1 MPTLPPRGVRKVS
14 ELITQ
19 EGRTLIL
26 SEEDASKLSWADIP
40 VSTLKV
46 NPKTGITYVKIE
58 GESSWVPFGV
68 KNDGTLSIARDACI
82 VEETFVV
89 KKIDLAAKEFEYTNS
104 EDQTRRSNIKDDM
117 FVFELE
123 NGTYMMHRNHIEVFI
138 DDTLRRC
145 ESSANLV
152 EQGAGKFFSLHKSD
166 IRVGT
171 EVTAKYYKALRVG
184 NPYPRIF
191 IGDNT
196 PVDAE
201 IGDLYIDTDYDLSE
215 WKKYRDDD
223 GRLNWS
229 IIKNT
234 PNSLEGYGIKDV
246 YSKNGHRHSFSDLYN
261 VPQSFPANGG
271 NSETANRLRNPRK
284 IRISGDLSGE
294 GSFDG
299 SSDAT
304 INVNVNRDSLKR
316 SIVDITGTDD
326 VLGYIKRA
334 TNRISV
340 LSGSMSAP
348 SGMITLPIPSGYG
361 RHECRFSAFVHGNL
375 TPDSVRIDFVNG
387 TVTTNANTL
396 IFYITIG
403 IKNGGVS

>member
-58 GESSWVPFGV
+58 GESDWVPFGV

-89 KKIDLAAKEFEYTNS
+89 TKIDLTAKEFEYTNS
-104 EDQTRRSNIKDDM
+104 ENQKRRSNIKDDM

-145 ESSANLV
+145 ESSANLI
-152 EQGAGKFFSLHKSD
+152 EQGAGKFFSLHKND

-171 EVTAKYYKALRVG
+171 EVTARYFKALRVG

-191 IGDNT
+191 IGENT

-215 WKKYRDDD
+215 WKKYLEDD
-223 GRLNWS
+223 GRLNWG

-234 PNSLEGYGIKDV
+234 PSTLEGYGIKDV
-246 YSKNGHRHSFSDLYN
+246 YTKTGHRHDFADLYN
-261 VPQSFPANGG
+261 VPQALPASGG
-271 NSETANRLRNPRK
+271 NSETANRLRDPRR
-284 IRISGDLSGE
+284 IRIAGDLTGE
-294 GSFDG
+294 GLFDG

-304 INVNVNRDSLKR
+304 INVAINRDSLKR
-316 SIVDITGTDD
+316 SIIDITGTDD
-326 VLGYIKRA
+326 VLGYIRKT

-340 LSGSMSAP
+340 LSGSMSTP
-348 SGMITLPIPSGYG
+348 SGTITLPIPSGYD

-387 TVTTNANTL
+387 TVTTNANAL